1 MSNKTIS
8 LKSHKIKAKG
18 VRRLDYRSVGGNI
31 GIFIFLSLVSAFMI
45 LPMLYAVL
53 QSLKPLD
60 EIFAY
65 PPRFFVR
72 NPTLN
77 NYSQLFKLANSL
89 WVPFSRYLFNS
100 LYVSVF
106 STTLYIIIAVMAGY
120 ALAKGKF
127 PGVNLITNLVVW
139 TMLFRSEVLAV
150 PQYLVV
156 SAANMVDTHFS
167 IILPAMASTMGVF
180 LMKQFMITAIP
191 DSVLEAARIDGAG
204 EMKIVRRIVFP
215 CVKPCILTLIIF
227 TFQSMWNNTGGNYIY
242 SESLKMLPSAL
253 STIISSGIARAGAGA
268 AVSVILMIPPIVVFL
283 YSQSS
288 VMETMSHSGLK

>member
-1 MSNKTIS
+1 MSENLIGVQS
-8 LKSHKIKAKG
+8 RKIKAKG
-18 VRRLDYRSVGGNI
+18 VRRLAYRSISGNI
-31 GIFIFLSLVSAFMI
+31 GIFVFLALVSAFMI

-72 NPTLN
+72 HPTFK

-106 STTLYIIIAVMAGY
+106 STALYILIAVMAGY

-127 PGVNLITNLVVW
+127 PGVKLISNLVVW

-150 PQYLVV
+150 PQYIVV
-156 SAANMVDTHFS
+156 SVFGMVDTHSS

-204 EMKIVRRIVFP
+204 EMRIVRSIVFP

-242 SESLKMLPSAL
+242 SESLKMLPGAL

>member
-1 MSNKTIS
+1 MSKKTKKVQS
-8 LKSHKIKAKG
+8 RKIKARGTK
-18 VRRLDYRSVGGNI
+18 RLTYRSVRGNI
-31 GIFIFLSLVSAFMI
+31 GVFIFLLIISAFMI

-77 NYSQLFKLANSL
+77 NYSQLFRLANSL

-100 LYVSVF
+100 IYVSVV
-106 STTLYIIIAVMAGY
+106 STTLYILIAVMAGY

-127 PGVNLITNLVVW
+127 PGVKLISNLVVW
-139 TMLFRSEVLAV
+139 TMLFRIEVLAV
-150 PQYLVV
+150 PQYLVI
-156 SAANMVDTHFS
+156 SYLKMVDTHAS
-167 IILPAMASTMGVF
+167 IILPSMAATMGVF

-204 EMKIVRRIVFP
+204 EMKIVRSIVFP
-215 CVKPCILTLIIF
+215 CVKPCILTLMIF

-242 SESLKMLPSAL
+242 TESLKMLPSAL
-253 STIISSGIARAGAGA
+253 SSIISSGIARAGAGA

-283 YSQSS
+283 YSQNS

>member
-1 MSNKTIS
+1 MNKKSKNIQ
-8 LKSHKIKAKG
+8 SHKIKATG
-18 VRRLDYRSVGGNI
+18 VRRLAYRSIGGNI
-31 GIFIFLSLVSAFMI
+31 GIFIFLALVSAFMI

-72 NPTLN
+72 NPTLK

-100 LYVSVF
+100 LYVSVL
-106 STTLYIIIAVMAGY
+106 STTLYIFIAVMAGY
-120 ALAKGKF
+120 SLSKGKF
-127 PGVNLITNLVVW
+127 PGVNLISNLVVW

-150 PQYLVV
+150 PQYLVI
-156 SAANMVDTHFS
+156 SSFGMVDTHSS
-167 IILPAMASTMGVF
+167 IILPAMAATMGVF

-204 EMKIVRRIVFP
+204 EMKIVRVIVFP

-268 AVSVILMIPPIVVFL
+268 AVSVILMIPPIIVFL
-283 YSQSS
+283 YSQNS

>member
-1 MSNKTIS
+1 MSEKAIS
-8 LKSHKIKAKG
+8 IQSRKIKATG
-18 VRRLDYRSVGGNI
+18 VRRLAYRSIGGNI
-31 GIFIFLSLVSAFMI
+31 GIFIFLALVSAFMI

-72 NPTLN
+72 NPTLK

-100 LYVSVF
+100 LYVSVL
-106 STTLYIIIAVMAGY
+106 STTLYIFIAVMAGY
-120 ALAKGKF
+120 SLSKGKF
-127 PGVNLITNLVVW
+127 PGVNLISNLVVW

-150 PQYLVV
+150 PQYLVI
-156 SAANMVDTHFS
+156 SAFGMVDTHSS
-167 IILPAMASTMGVF
+167 IILPAMAATMGVF

-204 EMKIVRRIVFP
+204 EMRIVRSIVFP

-268 AVSVILMIPPIVVFL
+268 AVSVILMIPPIIVFL
-283 YSQSS
+283 YSQNS